1 MGNNVFTNI
10 ARKATTLSP
19 IMSGRDKIQMDDLIS
34 EYPDGVTVT
43 GFDIINTNADSFPVF
58 VFAEDTSK
66 FAFGGTI
73 LHNILD
79 EFVSYFD
86 GDIEKTS
93 NELANSGG
101 IKLKFYKSRTKT
113 GNNVTLVEVLEK

>member
-1 MGNNVFTNI
+1 MSNPFIGI

-19 IMSGRDKIQMDDLIS
+19 IMAGKEKIQMDELIDK
-34 EYPDGVTVT
+34 YPEGVTVT
-43 GFDIINTNADSFPVF
+43 GFDIINTNTDTFPVF
-58 VFAEDTSK
+58 VFKEDDSK

-79 EFVSYFD
+79 DFVAYYD

-101 IKLKFYKSRTKT
+101 VKLKFYKSRTKT
-113 GNNVTLVEVLEK
+113 GNNVTLVDVIDD